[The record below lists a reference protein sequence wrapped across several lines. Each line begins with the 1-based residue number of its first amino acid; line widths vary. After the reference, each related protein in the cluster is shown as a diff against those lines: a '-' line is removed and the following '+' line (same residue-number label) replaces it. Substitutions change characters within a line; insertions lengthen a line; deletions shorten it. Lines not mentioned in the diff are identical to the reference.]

1 VEAEVAEVE
10 LEEIQ
15 EDLVDLVVE
24 EMVVKLHQVL
34 VLVKMELQT
43 LVVVVEVQEMDP
55 QQQEMVDQEL

>member
-1 VEAEVAEVE
+1 MAEVE

-15 EDLVDLVVE
+15 ADLVDLVVE

-43 LVVVVEVQEMDP
+43 LVVVEEVQEMDP

>member
-1 VEAEVAEVE
+1 MAEVE

-34 VLVKMELQT
+34 VLVKLELQT
-43 LVVVVEVQEMDP
+43 LVVVAVVQEMDH
-55 QQQEMVDQEL
+55 QKQEMVDQEL

>member
-1 VEAEVAEVE
+1 MAEVE

-34 VLVKMELQT
+34 VLVKLELQT
-43 LVVVVEVQEMDP
+43 LVVVAVVQEMDH
-55 QQQEMVDQEL
+55 Q